1 MKIEPWQA
9 IYIVGV
15 FIGLLIGWYLD
26 PYLGAAFIWILV
38 IVVEVLHTKRKKP
51 SEEETEEEKV
61 E

>member
-38 IVVEVLHTKRKKP
+38 IAVEVLHTKREKP
-51 SEEETEEEKV
+51 FKEEEKV